1 MVQKALGAM
10 NSAVNQGCLQSTDHF
25 PCENQAVQYC
35 PHTTQSVPPSPERR
49 AGKDGLQTSLHP
61 VKTMVWFP
69 FLLLPCPGSTITNQ
83 VTLPHSLTLAR
94 VPRAKFLLFY

>member
-1 MVQKALGAM
+1 MG
-10 NSAVNQGCLQSTDHF
+10 
-25 PCENQAVQYC
+25 YR
-35 PHTTQSVPPSPERR
+35 PP
-49 AGKDGLQTSLHP
+49 LHP